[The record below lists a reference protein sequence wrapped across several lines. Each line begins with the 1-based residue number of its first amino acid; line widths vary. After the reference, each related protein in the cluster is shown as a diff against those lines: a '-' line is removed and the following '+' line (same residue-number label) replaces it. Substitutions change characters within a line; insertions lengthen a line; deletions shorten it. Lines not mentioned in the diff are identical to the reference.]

1 MGIYCRKY
9 SPLPEDE
16 EEYWG
21 LSELSP
27 EQYENRTE
35 AMADMN
41 QEIMDHELEA
51 RYEKYKGILKNL
63 TIMSDVFV

>member
-1 MGIYCRKY
+1 
-9 SPLPEDE
+9 
-16 EEYWG
+16 
-21 LSELSP
+21 
-27 EQYENRTE
+27 
-35 AMADMN
+35 MADMN

>member
-1 MGIYCRKY
+1 M
-9 SPLPEDE
+9 
-16 EEYWG
+16 
-21 LSELSP
+21 SP

-35 AMADMN
+35 AKADMN